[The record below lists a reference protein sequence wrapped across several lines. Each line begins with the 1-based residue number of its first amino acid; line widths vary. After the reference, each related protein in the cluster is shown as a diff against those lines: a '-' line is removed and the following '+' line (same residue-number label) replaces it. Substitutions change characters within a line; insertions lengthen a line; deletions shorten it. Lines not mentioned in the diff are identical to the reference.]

1 MAWTQTDL
9 DALNQSIANGV
20 TSVRYAD
27 RSVQYRSLNEMLTL
41 RALMI
46 DEIALPSSLK
56 NVMRSFSYSKGIT

>member
-9 DALNQSIANGV
+9 DALNQSIAKGV

-27 RSVQYRSLNEMLTL
+27 RSVQYRSLSEMLTL
-41 RALMI
+41 RALMT

>member
-9 DALNQSIANGV
+9 DALNQAISYGV

-41 RALMI
+41 RALMM